1 MVLASNVN
9 IACSAYEHVSIAHHQ
24 NAIPIIRELTLTND
38 GETDLADIAITL
50 SSEPPA
56 ITATTL
62 RIEGV
67 IAGGRHHIPTPDV
80 RLDTS
85 LLAAVTEAARME
97 LKIVVSSGREEIARE
112 TVPLRLL
119 PPTHWGGGGA
129 APELLAAFVRP
140 NDPAIDVVLS
150 DAAAKLSAAGRSTAF
165 DGYASGRKA
174 RVWEMAEA
182 IWAAIADRRVT
193 YVLPPASFEL
203 YGQKVRGPRDV
214 LDRRVGT
221 CLDLTVLLAASL
233 EQAGL
238 NPVVVLT
245 TGHAFVGLLL
255 AKDELPAVMIDDMQA
270 LRKRR
275 DLEEMI
281 FIETTLLTSDP
292 PAAFARAV
300 ESGSDQVEDDAERGL
315 EIALDIRR
323 ARYRGIRPMELS
335 DGAQPPIA
343 SAPAEPLKQE
353 LGAAPSFVETL
364 AIADVAETTGDRLEV
379 WKRKLLDLTLRN
391 KLLNFKPGKATIEL
405 ECADVAALEDAL
417 SGGQA
422 FKILPRADVL
432 DGGDERDRQV
442 FARDRQED
450 GRTRYLAETQARG
463 EVHALLPERELEN
476 RLLELYRLSKNAFEE
491 GGANVLF
498 LSVGSLHWRP
508 KRGGASRCRAP
519 LLLIPAALNRS
530 SVRAGFRLTILDEDA
545 RINPTLLEMLRAD
558 FNLRMPDLEGDMPVD
573 QSGIDVARVFRIAR
587 AHVRDLEGWEV
598 SDGDVALSA
607 FSFTKFLMWKDL
619 VERRDALKRSPLVR
633 HLVDTPTHS
642 YGDGWSFP
650 EPASLDRDFRPD
662 QIFAPLSADSSQL
675 AAVLA
680 AADGKDFVLF
690 GPPGAG
696 KSQTIANMIAQ
707 CLASGKTVL
716 FVSQKTAA
724 LEVVQRRLNDIGLGE
739 YCLEV
744 HSTKAQKSSVLA
756 QLKTAWH
763 ERVAPQVDAWP
774 DATAELAGLR
784 DELNGLVHALH
795 RRRENGMT
803 AYDAFGRA
811 MRGDAGVALSWSDHK
826 AHTPQTLQ
834 DLRAVCHELRTV
846 ISAAGP
852 LADHPLQ
859 GMGAADWSPIWRTE
873 LTGAIEAVTG
883 ALHRLDASAKAYA
896 QATRLEPLT
905 QTHAGLRGL
914 ALLGFML
921 ALPDARDGV
930 RFLGADA
937 RDLKDAIDARERFH
951 AGVEEKASRTV
962 GKYRP
967 GWLDLDL
974 IALQNDWIQAQTSN
988 FLMRGSRVAKV
999 RLKLEPYADG
1009 PLPENLGPDIAA
1021 LIDAAR
1027 FVRAG
1032 AAGADRLNV
1041 FSPRLADPAT
1051 PASAFA
1057 PAIAWAEKAA
1067 QVLEA
1072 VSTHFGGYDAAR
1084 NAAALAADVASTER
1098 ARTLCDAF
1106 RTDLRQAGD
1115 AITALGKLAAR
1126 DEPEKPL
1133 FTGPG
1138 WIDQTIAALQRWSSS
1153 LNRAQSWCAWRRQA
1167 ARARDMGL
1175 GPLVRALESGALS
1188 GPQIHEAFE
1197 NAYARWWIDHVVSAD
1212 PVLRGFMVER
1222 HEDAIARFRAAD
1234 LRVAE
1239 LSKSV
1244 VRRRLGG
1251 GAPAPSA
1258 FGADPEW
1265 GALARELA
1273 SQKGSRQ
1280 LRLRQLF
1287 SRMPNALTTLTP
1299 CLMMSPLSIAQYL
1312 PADREPFDVV
1322 IFDEASQIS
1331 PWDAIG
1337 AIARGRQAIIV
1348 GDPEQLP
1355 PTNVG
1360 DRGVDD
1366 IEDGSNVADQESI
1379 LDECLAANVPQRRLD
1394 WHYRSRHE
1402 SLIAFSNAHY
1412 YGGRLI
1418 TFPSPVTDDRAV
1430 RLIHVPNGIYERG
1443 KARVNRAEADT
1454 LVADVIAIMTEPSFA
1469 ARRRS
1474 LGIVTF
1480 NGEQQR
1486 LIENLLDEARRSRP
1500 ELERFFDKA
1509 QWPEPVFVKNLENVQ
1524 GDERDIIVF
1533 SIAVGR
1539 DPAGKIS
1546 TTVSSLNKEGGHR
1559 RLNVAITR
1567 ARESL
1572 LVYASLRPEEIDL
1585 GRSGARGVRDFK
1597 HFLEF
1602 ADRGAKALAE
1612 AIAPTS
1618 GTHESPFEA
1627 AVQGALE
1634 ARGWTVHPQVGV
1646 SGFRIDL
1653 GVVHP
1658 DWPGLYLAGVECDGA
1673 TYHSS
1678 ATARDRDRLREM
1690 VLTSLG
1696 WRIRRVWSA
1705 DWWMN
1710 AQDAIEKLDARLR
1723 DDLEEERRKAAAAAE
1738 AAATAE
1744 HDAKPNDDQPDDVGS
1759 ASDDLP
1765 DAPPL
1770 AADAGADL
1778 RDEEPATL
1786 PDDAVAAAP
1795 ESEPERPPVYAERV
1809 QPVEAASAPQAPAD
1823 PRAYQPADLEAWRPR
1838 LDADRF
1844 HDADYRET
1852 LAELIAEV
1860 LAAEAPVYDD
1870 VLIRR
1875 VARAHGFA
1883 RSGGRIR
1890 ETILAAIPL
1899 DCARVG
1905 EDERVVVWPRSLPP
1919 ATVIG
1924 FRAAPAAVRG
1934 HADIPLCELAGLARH
1949 VRETSWGGDLV
1960 RLIAARFEL
1969 TRVEATTRLRF
1980 EQAVARAQGAAPTA

>member
-1 MVLASNVN
+1 M
-9 IACSAYEHVSIAHHQ
+9 AHHQ
-24 NAIPIIRELTLTND
+24 NAIPIIRELTVTND
-38 GETDLADIAITL
+38 GETDLVDVRIALT
-50 SSEPPA
+50 SEPPVIA
-56 ITATTL
+56 ATKI
-62 RIEGV
+62 RIEQI
-67 IAGGRHHIPTPDV
+67 IAGGRHHVATPEV

-85 LLAAVTEAARME
+85 LLAAVTEAARMT
-97 LKIVVSSGREEIARE
+97 LKIVVSSGDEEIARE
-112 TVPLRLL
+112 ALDLRLL

-150 DAAAKLSAAGRSTAF
+150 DAAAKLSSAGRSTAF
-165 DGYASGRKA
+165 DGYAGGQKA

-182 IWAAIADRRVT
+182 VWAAIADRRVT

-203 YGQKVRGPRDV
+203 YGQKVRGPNDV
-214 LDRRVGT
+214 LERRVGT
-221 CLDLTVLLAASL
+221 CLDLTVLLAAGL

-238 NPVVVLT
+238 NPVIVLT
-245 TGHAFVGLLL
+245 TGHAFVGLWLV
-255 AKDELPAVMIDDMQA
+255 KEELPAVTIDDMQA

-292 PAAFARAV
+292 PTAFAQAV
-300 ESGSDQVEDDAERGL
+300 KSGAAQVEDDAERGL

-323 ARYRGIRPMELS
+323 ARFRGIRPMDLM
-335 DGAQPPIA
+335 DGVQTQITPTR
-343 SAPAEPLKQE
+343 AEPLKQE
-353 LGAAPSFVETL
+353 LGAPPSFVENVS
-364 AIADVAETTGDRLEV
+364 ISDVAETTGDRLEV

-405 ECADVAALEDAL
+405 ECADVGALEDAL
-417 SGGQA
+417 SGGKA

-432 DGGDERDRQV
+432 EGGDERDRQV
-442 FARDRQED
+442 FARDRHED
-450 GRTRYLAETQARG
+450 GRKRYLEETQARG
-463 EVHALLPERELEN
+463 EIHALLPERELEN
-476 RLLELYRLSKNAFEE
+476 RLLELFRLSKNAFEE

-508 KRGGASRCRAP
+508 KRGSATSCRAP
-519 LLLIPAALNRS
+519 LLLIPAALTRS
-530 SVRAGFRLTILDEDA
+530 SVRAGFRLAFLDEEA

-558 FNLRMPDLEGDMPVD
+558 FNLRMPDLESELPVD
-573 QSGIDVARVFRIAR
+573 QSGIDVDRVFRIAR
-587 AHVRDLEGWEV
+587 SHVRDREGWEIT
-598 SDGDVALSA
+598 DGDVALSA

-619 VERRDALKRSPLVR
+619 VERADVLKRNSLVK

-650 EPASLDRDFRPD
+650 ETSTLDRDFAPD

-707 CLASGKTVL
+707 CLANGKTVL

-744 HSTKAQKSSVLA
+744 HSTKAQKSSVLL

-763 ERVAPQVDAWP
+763 ERVTPRVDAWP
-774 DATAELAGLR
+774 DVTAELAKLR
-784 DELNGLVHALH
+784 DELNGLVRALH
-795 RRRENGMT
+795 RPRENGMT

-811 MRGDAGVALSWSDHK
+811 MRGNAKVKLSWKQHQ
-826 AHTPQTLQ
+826 AHTPQTLT
-834 DLRAVCHELRTV
+834 DLRSACHHLRTV
-846 ISAAGP
+846 ISAAGS
-852 LADHPLQ
+852 LTDHPLQ
-859 GMGAADWSPIWRTE
+859 GMGAAEWSPVWRTQ
-873 LTGAIEAVTG
+873 LTEAIETTTRV
-883 ALHRLDASAKAYA
+883 LPRLDASATAYA
-896 QATRLEPLT
+896 RTTRLEQLA
-905 QTHAGLRGL
+905 QTHSGMRGL
-914 ALLGFML
+914 VVLGAML
-921 ALPDARDGV
+921 TRPEARDGV
-930 RFLGADA
+930 KFLGADA
-937 RDLKDAIDARERFH
+937 YHLRDAIEERNRFH
-951 AGVEEKASRTV
+951 SGLEERLSRTA

-974 IALQNDWIQAQTSN
+974 VALQNEWIQAQTSN
-988 FLMRGSRVAKV
+988 FLMRGSRVTKV

-1009 PLPENLGPDIAA
+1009 PLPENLGPDIVA
-1021 LIDAAR
+1021 LIEAAR

-1032 AAGADRLNV
+1032 ASGAERLSV
-1041 FSPRLADPAT
+1041 FSSRLAEAAT
-1051 PASAFA
+1051 PAAEFA
-1057 PAIAWAEKAA
+1057 PAITWSDKIGE
-1067 QVLEA
+1067 VLQA
-1072 VSTHFGGYDAAR
+1072 ISAHFGGYEAARDAVASAADAA
-1084 NAAALAADVASTER
+1084 AGAQ
-1098 ARTLCDAF
+1098 ARSQYDAF
-1106 RTDLRQAGD
+1106 KADWLQAAE
-1115 AITALGKLAAR
+1115 AITAVGRLAAR
-1126 DEPEKPL
+1126 ETPAAPL
-1133 FTGPG
+1133 AAGPG
-1138 WIDQTIAALQRWSSS
+1138 WIGQTIEALQRWSSG
-1153 LNRAQSWCAWRRQA
+1153 LHRAQSWCAWRGQA
-1167 ARARDMGL
+1167 ARAEEIGL
-1175 GPLVRALESGALS
+1175 GPLVSALEAGALA
-1188 GPQIHEAFE
+1188 GDEIDEAFE
-1197 NAYARWWIDHVVSAD
+1197 NAYARWWIDHVVSDD

-1222 HEDAIARFRAAD
+1222 HEDTIGRFRAAD
-1234 LRVAE
+1234 LRVAN

-1244 VRRRLGG
+1244 VRQRLGG
-1251 GAPAPSA
+1251 GIPAPSA
-1258 FGADPEW
+1258 FGADLEW

-1287 SRMPNALTTLTP
+1287 ARMPNVLTKLTP

-1337 AIARGRQAIIV
+1337 AIARGKQAIIV

-1412 YGGRLI
+1412 YGGRLV
-1418 TFPSPVTDDRAV
+1418 TFPSPVTEDRAV
-1430 RLIHVPNGIYERG
+1430 RLIHVPDGVYERG
-1443 KARVNRAEADT
+1443 KARVNREEARQ
-1454 LVADVIAIMTEPSFA
+1454 LVAGVIAIMMEPSFA

-1474 LGIVTF
+1474 LGVVTF

-1486 LIENLLDEARRSRP
+1486 LIENLLDEARRAQP
-1500 ELERFFDKA
+1500 ELERFFDKT
-1509 QWPEPVFVKNLENVQ
+1509 QWPEPIFVKNLENVQ

-1612 AIAPTS
+1612 AISPTD
-1618 GTHESPFEA
+1618 GINESPFEA
-1627 AVQGALE
+1627 AVQSALE
-1634 ARGWTVHPQVGV
+1634 NRGWTVHPQVGV

-1658 DWPGLYLAGVECDGA
+1658 DRPGLYLAGVECDGA

-1696 WRIRRVWSA
+1696 WRIRRVWST

-1710 AQDAIEKLDARLR
+1710 AKDALERLDARLR
-1723 DDLEEERRKAAAAAE
+1723 EDLEAERLKLAVESALPAEPEKAE
-1738 AAATAE
+1738 PTA
-1744 HDAKPNDDQPDDVGS
+1744 DQPIENETLPVEK
-1759 ASDDLP
+1759 SDGE
-1765 DAPPL
+1765 APPL
-1770 AADAGADL
+1770 VADHDADAEDTDPLTPIEPQADKPVTPL
-1778 RDEEPATL
+1778 R
-1786 PDDAVAAAP
+1786 
-1795 ESEPERPPVYAERV
+1795 SEPERAPVYADRQE
-1809 QPVEAASAPQAPAD
+1809 PLAGDPAPQHPSALPTEY
-1823 PRAYQPADLEAWRPR
+1823 RQADLESWKPR

-1844 HDADYRET
+1844 NDADYRPT
-1852 LAELIAEV
+1852 LGQLVEDV
-1860 LAAEAPVYDD
+1860 LAAEAPMYDD

-1883 RSGGRIR
+1883 RSGGRIK
-1890 ETILAAIPL
+1890 EAVLSAIPKG
-1899 DCARVG
+1899 CVRIA
-1905 EDERVVVWPRSLPP
+1905 EDERLVVWPKDHPP
-1919 ATVIG
+1919 ANVVG
-1924 FRAAPAAVRG
+1924 FRTAPSGVRA
-1934 HADIPLCELAGLARH
+1934 HADIPLCELAGLARQI
-1949 VRETSWGGDLV
+1949 RETSWGGDLI

-1969 TRVEATTRLRF
+1969 TRVEASTRSRF
-1980 EQAVARAQGAAPTA
+1980 EQAVARAQSSSPTV